1 VLNVIAVVL
10 VIIGNAIPSWSHES
24 FPIPF
29 LNKFGAESCHWG
41 PWKLV
46 GGVLVATLAADPQRV
61 TVVTRLDLRSFPR
74 RVCICCERVVGLC

>member
-61 TVVTRLDLRSFPR
+61 TVVTRLQ
-74 RVCICCERVVGLC
+74 VCSGPAKFSKTCMYLL